1 MIGSYCA
8 PGTLALSALLLP
20 TTAWGGEG
28 GECVRTGF
36 FKPYLETGFDGL
48 HRAGGMALHALE
60 EEQTSLLVQ
69 DRVRRPGGKKI
80 CVCKLQYLSPA
91 RVAGD
96 VLLNVPP
103 QYVLYVLLLKTTCSI
118 ILS

>member
-1 MIGSYCA
+1 MENVCEQGS
-8 PGTLALSALLLP
+8 LN
-20 TTAWGGEG
+20 
-28 GECVRTGF
+28 RTW
-36 FKPYLETGFDGL
+36 KPVLMVCTEQEEWHCMHWRKNRRVSLFRIVSGD
-48 HRAGGMALHALE
+48 LE
-60 EEQTSLLVQ
+60 E
-69 DRVRRPGGKKI
+69 KI